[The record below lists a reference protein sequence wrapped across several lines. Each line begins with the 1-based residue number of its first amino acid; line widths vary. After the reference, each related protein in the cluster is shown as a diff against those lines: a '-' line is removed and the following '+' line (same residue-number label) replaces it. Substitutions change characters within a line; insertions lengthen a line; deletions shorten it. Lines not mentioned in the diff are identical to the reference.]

1 MGLENYIEQVGLHI
15 KEYLPKE
22 LRNAELLIRPQRKN
36 NEMLLHGL
44 AFIIPDQYICPVLYL
59 ENYYQDYQ
67 NGAGMEDTFYHIGRD
82 YLSALKNIN
91 NQNIDLSYY
100 RIKSNIFPCAVN
112 AERNRCMLNTVPHKK
127 MEDLAVL
134 YRCMIPGVNNKTG
147 SIMINHSML
156 NGWGISQRE
165 LHSQALQNMGHLF
178 TMDFQPMETVIAKL
192 LGFPNPV
199 NELAHNESGMYVL
212 TNTEE
217 YYGASYLC
225 CSDVLEWV
233 SEKIKGNFLVL
244 PSSINELVIIKETD
258 EIDVGDIKEM
268 VEISNI
274 MGVSG
279 IEYLSDNIY
288 RYDGKNQTLSMITE
302 NELQQGMRLL
312 Q

>member
-1 MGLENYIEQVGLHI
+1 
-15 KEYLPKE
+15 
-22 LRNAELLIRPQRKN
+22 
-36 NEMLLHGL
+36 
-44 AFIIPDQYICPVLYL
+44 
-59 ENYYQDYQ
+59 
-67 NGAGMEDTFYHIGRD
+67 
-82 YLSALKNIN
+82 
-91 NQNIDLSYY
+91 
-100 RIKSNIFPCAVN
+100 
-112 AERNRCMLNTVPHKK
+112 
-127 MEDLAVL
+127 
-134 YRCMIPGVNNKTG
+134 
-147 SIMINHSML
+147 
-156 NGWGISQRE
+156 
-165 LHSQALQNMGHLF
+165 MGHLF

-199 NELAHNESGMYVL
+199 NELAHNESVMYVL

-225 CSDVLEWV
+225 CSDVLKWV

-279 IEYLSDNIY
+279 IEYSSDNIY

-312 Q
+312 R